1 MVLQEKLMDI
11 QQGNKEQNKEDLK
24 RQMESYLNERE
35 RNFDIN
41 QDLNDKLKD
50 KLRLIDEELDKIQK
64 QKVKNEALRR
74 KQAEE
79 DMRQK

>member
-1 MVLQEKLMDI
+1 LILQEKLIDI
-11 QQGNKEQNKEDLK
+11 QHGNKEQNKEDLK
-24 RQMESYLNERE
+24 RQMESYLYERE
-35 RNFDIN
+35 RNYDVN

-50 KLRLIDEELDKIQK
+50 KLRLIEEELDKIQK

-79 DMRQK
+79 EMR